1 MSSLPDPTWID
12 RVESTRARLWLLGC
26 VVPRAVSSSIA
37 ASRRTEASGIPA
49 WNLGLREFG
58 ETATDEL
65 FIALSAL
72 YREVPSLEAV
82 AASVEACAV
91 AAPELMD
98 LGVAGAHRPPPPLAL
113 LGLRR
118 RKLAGIRFEHL
129 EFESRP
135 GLPPSLVSEGY
146 GRVEVAHARV
156 LRHRGE
162 PRPWVVWIHGAE
174 QGRLDDL
181 FAFRARHLHHEL
193 GLNVA
198 FPVLPQH
205 GPRRD
210 LGRSWPGFDLLGNI
224 ATMMRAVSDVR
235 SVVGWVADQQP
246 DQQPDQQQSSISVV
260 GMSLGGPVASLTA
273 GLDDRVDAVCA
284 MVPMLDAHA
293 TIAHHTA
300 KTGGR
305 GKKLAALLR
314 AEPVRAVGTAV
325 DPTALTPYAA
335 PERRLV
341 VAALGDRMTSVR
353 AAQRLHERWGGRV
366 HWHAGGHIGHLM
378 SGDVRAAV
386 DAFLL
391 GGEPLP
397 SVGHQVGPG
406 VGQDRVPVLGQDQP
420 G

>member
-1 MSSLPDPTWID
+1 M
-12 RVESTRARLWLLGC
+12 ESTRARLWLLGC
-26 VVPRAVSSSIA
+26 VVPRAVSSSVA

-82 AASVEACAV
+82 QASVEACAA
-91 AAPELMD
+91 AAPELVE
-98 LGVAGAHRPPPPLAL
+98 LGVAGANRPPPPLAV

-118 RKLAGIRFEHL
+118 RKLAGIHFEHL

-135 GLPPSLVSEGY
+135 DLPASLMAAGY
-146 GRVEVAHARV
+146 RRVEVAHARI
-156 LRHRGE
+156 LRHPGE
-162 PRPWVVWIHGAE
+162 PRPWVVWVHGAE

-181 FAFRARHLHHEL
+181 VAFRAKHLHQEL

-198 FPVLPQH
+198 LPVLPQH

-235 SVVGWVADQQP
+235 SVLGWVADQDP
-246 DQQPDQQQSSISVV
+246 VSTSVV
-260 GMSLGGPVASLTA
+260 GMSLGGPVAALTA

-305 GKKLAALLR
+305 GKVLAALLR
-314 AEPVRAVGTAV
+314 AEPVRSVGTVV

-335 PERRLV
+335 PDRRLV
-341 VAALGDRMTSVR
+341 IAALGDRMTSVR
-353 AAQRLHERWGGRV
+353 AAQRLHERWGGQV

-378 SGDVRAAV
+378 SGEVRATV

-391 GGEPLP
+391 GVPA
-397 SVGHQVGPG
+397 
-406 VGQDRVPVLGQDQP
+406 RVAGGGRASL
-420 G
+420 